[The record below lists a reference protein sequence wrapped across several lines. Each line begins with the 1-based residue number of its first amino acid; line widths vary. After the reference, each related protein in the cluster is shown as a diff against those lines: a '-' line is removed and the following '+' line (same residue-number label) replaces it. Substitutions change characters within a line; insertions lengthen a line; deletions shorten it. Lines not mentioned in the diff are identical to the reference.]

1 MRQINNIT
9 LIAREPVFH
18 EAFAELATMHLEG
31 VNVQFRNTPMATWED
46 DWKSKLHVLV
56 APGNSYGIMSGGLD
70 LAIETALPGTE
81 QHVRSLIQE
90 HYLGEMNVGQALVSM
105 LGDSQPAVIYAP
117 TMRVP
122 RRLPEDTEAP
132 YLATWAALRCYH
144 ILRQQIAIPRS
155 IPAEAVSLALPAMG
169 VGSGGV
175 NPAVA
180 ARQMVLALKRYQAET
195 LYKTQDLF
203 GVATH
208 WDWLIKSLPAPIQK
222 VVS

>member
-1 MRQINNIT
+1 MHQINNIT
-9 LIAREPVFH
+9 LIAREPAFH
-18 EAFAELATMHLEG
+18 EAFAELSSLNLEG
-31 VNVQFRNTPMATWED
+31 VNLSFRNTPMATWED

-122 RRLPEDTEAP
+122 QRLPEDTEAP
-132 YLATWAALRCYH
+132 YLATWAALRSYH
-144 ILRQQIAIPRS
+144 ILRQQIAIPRC

-175 NPAVA
+175 DPAVS
-180 ARQMVLALKRYQAET
+180 ARQMVLALKRYQAGT
-195 LYKTQDLF
+195 IYKTEDLF
-203 GVATH
+203 HAATN
-208 WDWLIKSLPAPIQK
+208 WSRLIRG
-222 VVS
+222 